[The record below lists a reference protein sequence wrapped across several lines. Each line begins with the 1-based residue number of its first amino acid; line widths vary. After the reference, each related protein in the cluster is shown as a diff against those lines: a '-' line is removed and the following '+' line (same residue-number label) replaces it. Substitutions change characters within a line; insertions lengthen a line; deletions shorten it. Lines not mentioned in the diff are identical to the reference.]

1 MNKQIREAIQRSIE
15 ENIRIAR
22 KQDKIDAKRERKK
35 TTQDNIKELEKNL
48 KRQYLSSVEI
58 NNVLNVAANVYA
70 DADDW
75 QYKVNITYKLNKK
88 EHLLQATVG
97 ISEIQD
103 PIELNRFIRSH
114 VLDSLAKVITNEAFR
129 QNQRVFKGVSKEY
142 MG

>member
-15 ENIRIAR
+15 QNIRIAR
-22 KQDKIDAKRERKK
+22 EQDKIDAERERKEAK
-35 TTQDNIKELEKNL
+35 RKSVKNLERDL

-58 NNVLNVAANVYA
+58 NNDLNVAANVYA
-70 DADDW
+70 DTDEW

-88 EHLLQATVG
+88 EHLLQASVG
-97 ISEIQD
+97 IGEVQD
-103 PIELNRFIRSH
+103 PVDLNRFIRSH

>member
-1 MNKQIREAIQRSIE
+1 MNKQVREAIQRSIE
-15 ENIRIAR
+15 QNIRIAR
-22 KQDKIDAKRERKK
+22 EQDKIDAERERKEAK
-35 TTQDNIKELEKNL
+35 RKSVKNLERDL

-58 NNVLNVAANVYA
+58 NNDLNVAANVYA
-70 DADDW
+70 DTDDW

-88 EHLLQATVG
+88 EHLLQASVG
-97 ISEIQD
+97 IGEVQD
-103 PIELNRFIRSH
+103 PVDLNRFIRSH

>member
-1 MNKQIREAIQRSIE
+1 MRNSELIKKVHRNLINDLDKKERKK
-15 ENIRIAR
+15 N
-22 KQDKIDAKRERKK
+22 KQDK
-35 TTQDNIKELEKNL
+35 IKELEKDL
-48 KRQYLSSVEI
+48 SRQYLSSVEI
-58 NNVLNVAANVYA
+58 NNDLNVVANVYA

-88 EHLLQATVG
+88 EHLLQAS
-97 ISEIQD
+97 ISMSEIQD

>member
-1 MNKQIREAIQRSIE
+1 MNKQVREAIQRSIE
-15 ENIRIAR
+15 QNIRIAR
-22 KQDKIDAKRERKK
+22 EQDKIDAERERKEAK
-35 TTQDNIKELEKNL
+35 RKSVKNLERDL

-58 NNVLNVAANVYA
+58 NNDLNVAANVYA
-70 DADDW
+70 DTDEW

-88 EHLLQATVG
+88 EHLLQASVG
-97 ISEIQD
+97 IGEVQD
-103 PIELNRFIRSH
+103 PVDLNRFIRSH

>member
-1 MNKQIREAIQRSIE
+1 MNKQVREAIQRSIE

-35 TTQDNIKELEKNL
+35 NKQDKIKELEKDL
-48 KRQYLSSVEI
+48 SRQY
-58 NNVLNVAANVYA
+58 
-70 DADDW
+70 
-75 QYKVNITYKLNKK
+75 LNKK
-88 EHLLQATVG
+88 EHLLQASVG

>member
-1 MNKQIREAIQRSIE
+1 MRNSELIKKVNKNLI
-15 ENIRIAR
+15 NDL
-22 KQDKIDAKRERKK
+22 DKKERKK
-35 TTQDNIKELEKNL
+35 NKKDKIKELEKDL
-48 KRQYLSSVEI
+48 SRQYLSSVEI
-58 NNVLNVAANVYA
+58 NNDLNVAANVYA

-88 EHLLQATVG
+88 EHLLQAS
-97 ISEIQD
+97 ISMSEIQD

>member
-1 MNKQIREAIQRSIE
+1 MNKQVREAIQRSIE
-15 ENIRIAR
+15 QNIRIAR
-22 KQDKIDAKRERKK
+22 QQDKIDAERERKEAK
-35 TTQDNIKELEKNL
+35 RKSVKNLERDL

-58 NNVLNVAANVYA
+58 NNDLNVAANVYA
-70 DADDW
+70 DTDEW

-88 EHLLQATVG
+88 EHLLQASVG
-97 ISEIQD
+97 IGEVQD
-103 PIELNRFIRSH
+103 PVDLNRFIRSH